1 MLVSEDGKLGD
12 TTVLQSWARRYDRAS
27 ISTRRYDRASIL
39 GEAKTIE
46 SLLVGISKETE
57 RTPETM
63 ASSKIIIIMR
73 ADERAERKAE
83 APTRDAT
90 NKETGHCK
98 YDIG

>member
-1 MLVSEDGKLGD
+1 MSEDGKLGDTTMLQSRRGD

-27 ISTRRYDRASIL
+27 IL

-46 SLLVGISKETE
+46 SFLVGISKETE
-57 RTPETM
+57 RIPETM

-90 NKETGHCK
+90 NKETEHCK